1 MLHARKAWKGWAFC
15 KTDNVKK
22 SRVLNS
28 EAALFTF
35 VFTLVHPCLSFF
47 TLSIWCWSHEHVQGS
62 STPLTCDL
70 PLPPGLFE
78 AILTPPCP
86 KFGYSSFYMA
96 CSCWLWFWL
105 IHRLWCN
112 QFSELWFG
120 EGALVLWRKM
130 ASKSYVRPDVTWT
143 TGATPHGGLLAI
155 AVKQQCSRIK
165 DILYPSI

>member
-1 MLHARKAWKGWAFC
+1 MLPVHRSSIVENHKRLPNLANTTTTSPAYFHKQMLHARKAWKGWAFC
-15 KTDNVKK
+15 QTDNIKK

-105 IHRLWCN
+105 IHRLWCP
-112 QFSELWFG
+112 
-120 EGALVLWRKM
+120 V
-130 ASKSYVRPDVTWT
+130 
-143 TGATPHGGLLAI
+143 
-155 AVKQQCSRIK
+155 
-165 DILYPSI
+165 